1 MVSLSFRGEAS
12 EQARE
17 VLWLLAEASRDD
29 PYLREIAGDG
39 RHCHGYGYVAA
50 LRRGGLWRVIYER
63 FDAEPFLSGEEACE
77 ANLEALGDSV
87 ERLTRVIEAGVEEAA
102 IILHARRTRGEP
114 RGGVAAHPFREEL
127 LITTDS
133 GPELAE
139 LYLSH
144 NGGVLKERLAAELGL
159 SDYKLYTDSHIY
171 LKYLVRR
178 LEGVGYEEA
187 PRAMARVFSESK
199 PFVKSALDL
208 CILLNSPTRG
218 PTLAAASYVAE
229 KKDMVRW
236 RYYEPVL
243 IESRGITGYVS
254 STIRDLM
261 KSRRSEMR
269 FIDGRDG
276 FVAVLNPHMLQIID
290 LQ

>member
-1 MVSLSFRGEAS
+1 
-12 EQARE
+12 
-17 VLWLLAEASRDD
+17 
-29 PYLREIAGDG
+29 
-39 RHCHGYGYVAA
+39 
-50 LRRGGLWRVIYER
+50 
-63 FDAEPFLSGEEACE
+63 
-77 ANLEALGDSV
+77 
-87 ERLTRVIEAGVEEAA
+87 
-102 IILHARRTRGEP
+102 GEP

-243 IESRGITGYVS
+243 IESRGFSGFVS
-254 STIRDLM
+254 STVRDLLRN
-261 KSRRSEMR
+261 KARSLR
-269 FIDGRDG
+269 ILDGKDG
-276 FVAVLNPHMLQIID
+276 FVAVLKPDELQTIEIP
-290 LQ
+290 